1 MLGWERISLRT
12 KLTTLSVGLI
22 GVLLVVS
29 SAGTIALLNTY
40 LQRNTDTLLTTTAN
54 QLKGENPQLLEAK
67 VATGRLTL
75 PSLPS
80 DYYIA
85 ILDAQGNQYLG
96 LISATGGGRE
106 VPNFSSL
113 TLETVRETQGIP
125 FDISVDRSARPDR
138 QWRMVALPLDL
149 ARGSVVVALPTNT
162 NRQIIAE
169 YSVIGGRFGV
179 FLLVLSGFSIWLT
192 ITSALRPLKEV
203 ERTAAAVKAGKF
215 SSRLLT
221 RHGKTE
227 IGRLNRALNSMLDS
241 IETAVSG
248 KDKTLD
254 QMRRF
259 VSDASHELRTPLV
272 TVRGYAELYR
282 MGAITKKQD
291 VAEAMQRIESEAIRM
306 SGLVESLLTLTRMD
320 ELGNL
325 ETSETDIAELADAV
339 VKDASVANQKVS
351 FRAVRIG
358 KNFVGQVDGDRIKQ
372 VLTNLVAN
380 ASRFA
385 PDSSEVT
392 LEIES
397 RERDFVIRIADQG
410 DGIPE
415 SLRDKVFERFYRA
428 DNSRNRDTGG
438 SGLGLA
444 IAKSIVTAHQ
454 GQIWAEETEGGG
466 ATFVI
471 EIPRTQAS

>member
-169 YSVIGGRFGV
+169 YSEIGGRFGV

-203 ERTAAAVKAGKF
+203 ERTATAVKAGKF

-397 RERDFVIRIADQG
+397 REKDFAIRIADHG

-454 GQIWAEETEGGG
+454 GKIWAEETEGGG

>member
-149 ARGSVVVALPTNT
+149 ARG
-162 NRQIIAE
+162 
-169 YSVIGGRFGV
+169 
-179 FLLVLSGFSIWLT
+179 
-192 ITSALRPLKEV
+192 
-203 ERTAAAVKAGKF
+203 
-215 SSRLLT
+215 
-221 RHGKTE
+221 
-227 IGRLNRALNSMLDS
+227 
-241 IETAVSG
+241 
-248 KDKTLD
+248 
-254 QMRRF
+254 
-259 VSDASHELRTPLV
+259 
-272 TVRGYAELYR
+272 
-282 MGAITKKQD
+282 
-291 VAEAMQRIESEAIRM
+291 
-306 SGLVESLLTLTRMD
+306 
-320 ELGNL
+320 
-325 ETSETDIAELADAV
+325 
-339 VKDASVANQKVS
+339 
-351 FRAVRIG
+351 
-358 KNFVGQVDGDRIKQ
+358 
-372 VLTNLVAN
+372 
-380 ASRFA
+380 
-385 PDSSEVT
+385 
-392 LEIES
+392 
-397 RERDFVIRIADQG
+397 
-410 DGIPE
+410 
-415 SLRDKVFERFYRA
+415 
-428 DNSRNRDTGG
+428 
-438 SGLGLA
+438 
-444 IAKSIVTAHQ
+444 
-454 GQIWAEETEGGG
+454 
-466 ATFVI
+466 
-471 EIPRTQAS
+471 

>member
-1 MLGWERISLRT
+1 MKNRFMLGWERISLRT

-162 NRQIIAE
+162 
-169 YSVIGGRFGV
+169 
-179 FLLVLSGFSIWLT
+179 
-192 ITSALRPLKEV
+192 
-203 ERTAAAVKAGKF
+203 
-215 SSRLLT
+215 
-221 RHGKTE
+221 
-227 IGRLNRALNSMLDS
+227 
-241 IETAVSG
+241 
-248 KDKTLD
+248 
-254 QMRRF
+254 
-259 VSDASHELRTPLV
+259 
-272 TVRGYAELYR
+272 
-282 MGAITKKQD
+282 
-291 VAEAMQRIESEAIRM
+291 
-306 SGLVESLLTLTRMD
+306 
-320 ELGNL
+320 
-325 ETSETDIAELADAV
+325 
-339 VKDASVANQKVS
+339 
-351 FRAVRIG
+351 
-358 KNFVGQVDGDRIKQ
+358 
-372 VLTNLVAN
+372 
-380 ASRFA
+380 
-385 PDSSEVT
+385 
-392 LEIES
+392 
-397 RERDFVIRIADQG
+397 
-410 DGIPE
+410 
-415 SLRDKVFERFYRA
+415 
-428 DNSRNRDTGG
+428 
-438 SGLGLA
+438 
-444 IAKSIVTAHQ
+444 
-454 GQIWAEETEGGG
+454 
-466 ATFVI
+466 
-471 EIPRTQAS
+471 